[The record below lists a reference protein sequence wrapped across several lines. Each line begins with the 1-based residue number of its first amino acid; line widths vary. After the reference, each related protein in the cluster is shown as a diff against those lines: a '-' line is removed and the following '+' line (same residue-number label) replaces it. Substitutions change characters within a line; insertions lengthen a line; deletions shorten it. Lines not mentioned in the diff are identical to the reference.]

1 MFDGEEIK
9 VILTFFSP
17 YLEIGANPDD
27 FLLQIFYIWSL
38 HYECVCFSFI
48 QLVKCMSTPLLY
60 AYFYDLSMF
69 SKRILTIGG
78 SKHISIG
85 VKL

>member
-1 MFDGEEIK
+1 
-9 VILTFFSP
+9 
-17 YLEIGANPDD
+17 
-27 FLLQIFYIWSL
+27 
-38 HYECVCFSFI
+38 
-48 QLVKCMSTPLLY
+48 MSTPLLY

-85 VKL
+85 VKYPELEKATRQRWSRLLSQREEIVLRLIKLEEGSLPLFLLGTGLSER